1 MFSNRSIEK
10 MKNME
15 GFSITDEQSQ
25 KNLKRKAILFLR
37 NPLVPHLVFWLGYF
51 MFNTLRWGSYFDD
64 YWYSFRSN
72 LVEFPIHVILVYF
85 NLYFLLPRYIP
96 SRLPKYLVL
105 LFLSILIMSL
115 VRIVLT
121 YQLVTTEVWRES
133 VVKDQALFGFNY
145 IVAVFMGELYVV
157 GLTTAIK
164 LIIDWVRTQRKAREL
179 ERRNHETEL
188 SFLRSQVQPHFFFN
202 TLNNLYSLT
211 LDKSDKAPE
220 TVLKLS
226 DLMSYVIYKGKNN
239 RVSLPEE
246 VTHIQNYIDLERL
259 RYGDNLIAE
268 IKISGNIQG
277 KLIPPLILMPFVE
290 NSFKH
295 GTDYKNGKAPINIQL
310 TTNGNVLYFTVRN
323 ARNKNSVVNNDSKKS
338 YSGIGIQNTLRRLEL
353 LYDKNYNLDITED
366 ESSYKVSL
374 KIVLDED

>member
-1 MFSNRSIEK
+1 MESISLTGK
-10 MKNME
+10 AAGPGDKFKK
-15 GFSITDEQSQ
+15 GVIRI
-25 KNLKRKAILFLR
+25 LKK
-37 NPLVPHLVFWLGYF
+37 PMVPHLLFWVSYF
-51 MFNTLRWGSYFDD
+51 LFNTLRWGSYFDD
-64 YWYSFRSN
+64 YLYSFRSN
-72 LVEFPIHVILVYF
+72 LVEFPIHIVLVYF

-96 SRLPKYLVL
+96 ARLPKYLVL

-115 VRIVLT
+115 VRIVLN
-121 YQLVTTEVWRES
+121 YQLVTTEVWKES
-133 VVKDQALFGFNY
+133 VVKEQSLFGFNY

-226 DLMSYVIYKGKNN
+226 DLMSYVIYKGKDN
-239 RVSLPEE
+239 RVLLSEE
-246 VTHIQNYIDLERL
+246 VVHMQNYIDLEQL
-259 RYGDNLIAE
+259 RYGDNAIAE
-268 IKISGNIQG
+268 VKISGSIQG
-277 KLIPPLILMPFVE
+277 KRIPPLLLMPFIE

-295 GTDYKNGKAPINIQL
+295 GSGYKNGKTPIHIEL
-310 TTNGNVLYFTVRN
+310 TVNGNALYFNVKN
-323 ARNKNSVVNNDSKKS
+323 ATSQNGKHGGESQQGN
-338 YSGIGIQNTLRRLEL
+338 SGIGIQNTLRRLEL
-353 LYDKNYNLDITED
+353 LYDRNYNLDISED
-366 ESSYKVSL
+366 DNSYNVSL
-374 KIVLDED
+374 KIILDED